1 MSKKQELERRQALAE
16 YNKAREEI
24 NAWAKAQLDQLEA
37 FRADVLAEQ
46 DRRLKEAL
54 ENYKQKKG
62 AW

>member
-24 NAWAKAQLDQLEA
+24 NTWAKDQLDRLEA
-37 FRADVLAEQ
+37 KKADVLAEQ
-46 DRRLKEAL
+46 DQRLKAAL

-62 AW
+62 AG